1 MPKPRKDPY
10 KPRPCR
16 FCKLEFKPTTKNP
29 KNADEQ
35 QFCCAAHR
43 KEFWKHGKLPYKKLQ
58 LRMEK
63 RMREIVHEELD
74 AVHEQTRITQE
85 KLQRAMDA
93 APIVPDVPEESATS
107 AYFNDGVLHCKP
119 SRLERMQAI
128 QKARTE
134 PLRVASL

>member
-35 QFCCAAHR
+35 EFCCAAHR
-43 KEFWKHGKLPYKKLQ
+43 KEFWKHGKLPFQKLQ

-63 RMREIVHEELD
+63 RMRQIVREELRAIYD
-74 AVHEQTRITQE
+74 EAKMRIAYEEAVRT
-85 KLQRAMDA
+85 APNPA
-93 APIVPDVPEESATS
+93 AR
-107 AYFNDGVLHCKP
+107 H
-119 SRLERMQAI
+119 
-128 QKARTE
+128 RTAAA
-134 PLRVASL
+134 ASL

>member
-35 QFCCAAHR
+35 EFCCAAHR
-43 KEFWKHGKLPYKKLQ
+43 KEFWKHGKLPFQKLQ

-63 RMREIVHEELD
+63 RMRQIAREEIEIAASELLKRYM
-74 AVHEQTRITQE
+74 EQINITSTG
-85 KLQRAMDA
+85 LC
-93 APIVPDVPEESATS
+93 V
-107 AYFNDGVLHCKP
+107 
-119 SRLERMQAI
+119 
-128 QKARTE
+128 RTE
-134 PLRVASL
+134 PQPEPFPTHAKRHGYTDPMQP

>member
-35 QFCCAAHR
+35 EFCCAAHR
-43 KEFWKHGKLPYKKLQ
+43 KEFWKHGKLPFQKLQ

-63 RMREIVHEELD
+63 RMRQIVREELNGVD
-74 AVHEQTRITQE
+74 WFAFVQALTKEEHPMHEF
-85 KLQRAMDA
+85 A
-93 APIVPDVPEESATS
+93 
-107 AYFNDGVLHCKP
+107 
-119 SRLERMQAI
+119 LEYLVST
-128 QKARTE
+128 KTE
-134 PLRVASL
+134 PRPADRL

>member
-35 QFCCAAHR
+35 EFCCAAHR
-43 KEFWKHGKLPYKKLQ
+43 KEFWKHGKLPYQKLQ

-63 RMREIVHEELD
+63 RMRQIAREEIENALADLTAQFIPHIPP
-74 AVHEQTRITQE
+74 TNIC
-85 KLQRAMDA
+85 A
-93 APIVPDVPEESATS
+93 AW
-107 AYFNDGVLHCKP
+107 P
-119 SRLERMQAI
+119 SNPR
-128 QKARTE
+128 
-134 PLRVASL
+134 

>member
-43 KEFWKHGKLPYKKLQ
+43 KEFWKHGKLPLQKFQ

-63 RMREIVHEELD
+63 RMRIICRQEIREAIESGEMPRLLAAHRAEGQSHLHD
-74 AVHEQTRITQE
+74 ATI
-85 KLQRAMDA
+85 DA
-93 APIVPDVPEESATS
+93 NNGD
-107 AYFNDGVLHCKP
+107 
-119 SRLERMQAI
+119 
-128 QKARTE
+128 RTK
-134 PLRVASL
+134 RGRHA